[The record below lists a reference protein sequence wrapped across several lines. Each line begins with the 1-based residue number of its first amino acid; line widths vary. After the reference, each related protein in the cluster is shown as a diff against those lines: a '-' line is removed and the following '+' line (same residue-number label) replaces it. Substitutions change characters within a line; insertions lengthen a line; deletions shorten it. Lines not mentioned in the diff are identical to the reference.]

1 MFRCKGEVQE
11 WPNWQHWK
19 CCVGQPTVG
28 SNPTLS
34 ARGLHKGKSLSV
46 FIHNSTPG
54 TYSELLTNPDEL
66 VIPVTDG
73 MRPLPK
79 LSEPLVQPFVL
90 HSASGEHEPLVS
102 VVGPRTTTLVVYH
115 HAGYREAS
123 PQMYLRSRVVERLC
137 RAAASLPDGFG
148 IAVLDA
154 WRPLSLQQKLFETAV
169 DNQHDAGFVAE
180 PSPDPATPPPHLTGG
195 AIDVTLTWEGVAL
208 RLGSDFDDF
217 TTCTHT
223 AAFEAT
229 PGPVRELRRLLYWA
243 MHEQGFIV
251 LEHEWWHFEYG
262 TRRWAAINNTAALY
276 GPAAPP
282 QTHISYAE

>member
-1 MFRCKGEVQE
+1 MFRYKGEVQE

-34 ARGLHKGKSLSV
+34 AGAMHKEERLRVCIPKSA
-46 FIHNSTPG
+46 PG
-54 TYSELLTNPDEL
+54 TYSKLLTIPDEL
-66 VIPVTDG
+66 TLPVPDG
-73 MRPLPK
+73 TRPLPA
-79 LSEPLVQPFVL
+79 LSEPLSQPLVL
-90 HSASGEHEPLVS
+90 HGASRDHEPLVLLDD
-102 VVGPRTTTLVVYH
+102 PRVATLSAYH

-123 PQMYLRSRVVERLC
+123 TRMYLRSGVAQRLC

-148 IAVLDA
+148 LAVLDA
-154 WRPLSLQQKLFETAV
+154 WRPLNLQQKLFETAV
-169 DNQHDAGFVAE
+169 ENQLDAGFVAE
-180 PSPDPATPPPHLTGG
+180 PSPDPATPPPHLTG
-195 AIDVTLTWEGVAL
+195 AALDVTLTWEGVAL

-217 TTCTHT
+217 TTCTIT
-223 AAFEAT
+223 TAFEAA

-243 MHEQGFIV
+243 LHEQGFIV

-262 TRRWAAINNTAALY
+262 TRRWAAINSTATLY
-276 GPAAPP
+276 GPAVPP